1 MLFQWIPIYPVQI
14 VENINDL
21 LRFLVVGDGCTKS
34 DIQVWSCCHQNIY
47 RAVASSATLLKTRP
61 GQQNTLART
70 LSAMLSK
77 DLTSFCQIFFTGFI
91 NLLILS
97 HIFQISTLLPVFLYQ
112 EIDIIDN
119 IVFALCRGEDVTK
132 HHPPFEG
139 EGRCYCPPDFHST
152 RVT

>member
-1 MLFQWIPIYPVQI
+1 MQI

-21 LRFLVVGDGCTKS
+21 LQFLVVGDGSTKS
-34 DIQVWSCCHQNIY
+34 VIRVWSCCYQNIY
-47 RAVASSATLLKTRP
+47 RAVASTATLLKTRP

-77 DLTSFCQIFFTGFI
+77 DLTSLCQIFFIGFI
-91 NLLILS
+91 NLPILP
-97 HIFQISTLLPVFLYQ
+97 HIFRISTLLPVVLYK

-139 EGRCYCPPDFHST
+139 EGRCYCPPDFQST
-152 RVT
+152 RVIYDYSN

>member
-1 MLFQWIPIYPVQI
+1 MQI

-21 LRFLVVGDGCTKS
+21 LQYLVVGDGGTKS
-34 DIQVWSCCHQNIY
+34 DIRVWSCYYQNIY
-47 RAVASSATLLKTRP
+47 RAVASTATLLKIRP

-77 DLTSFCQIFFTGFI
+77 DLTSLCQIFFIGFI
-91 NLLILS
+91 NLLILP
-97 HIFQISTLLPVFLYQ
+97 HIFRISTLLPVVLYK

-139 EGRCYCPPDFHST
+139 EGRCYCPPDF
-152 RVT
+152 